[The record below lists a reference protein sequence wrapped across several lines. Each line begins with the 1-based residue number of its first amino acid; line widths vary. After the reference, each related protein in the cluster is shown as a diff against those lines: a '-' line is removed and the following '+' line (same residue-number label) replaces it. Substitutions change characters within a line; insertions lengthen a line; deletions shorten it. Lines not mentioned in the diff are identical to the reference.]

1 MTDGL
6 PAFDELNNIR
16 TTLTEMLLPETAEGT
31 APVPRIERKRIEDTI
46 FELITMGY
54 VYGVTVAGLDL
65 ETDLPVDAER
75 MRETANKL
83 TAGEDFRKR
92 ISNHIDEYYRSVQE
106 RRPTEQSEDA
116 AEDLRSTQDE
126 QAVETLINRL
136 AVVAETETHRAIN
149 DGELDAGHE
158 YERTHPNVTL
168 YKRWRTMMDD
178 RVRDPHDFLEGAI
191 VPLNARFYTFD
202 GDSALIPGGFM
213 LPENNV
219 NCRCDIELIKA

>member
-1 MTDGL
+1 MTNNL
-6 PAFDELNNIR
+6 PEFDELKNIR
-16 TTLTEMLLPETAEGT
+16 TTIREMLASGT
-31 APVPRIERKRIEDTI
+31 PDTSDTQRGYVPRKRLEDTI

-54 VYGVTVAGLDL
+54 VYGITVAGLDL
-65 ETDLPVDAER
+65 ETDLPVDAGR
-75 MRETANKL
+75 MREVADTPTK
-83 TAGEDFRKR
+83 GEDFRQR
-92 ISNHIDEYYRSVQE
+92 ITNHIEAYERGDTDEEQLIE
-106 RRPTEQSEDA
+106 R
-116 AEDLRSTQDE
+116 
-126 QAVETLINRL
+126 I

-178 RVRDPHDFLEGAI
+178 RVRDTHDFLEGAT
-191 VPLNARFYTFD
+191 VPLDARFYTFD
-202 GDSALIPGGFM
+202 GDSALKPGGFM